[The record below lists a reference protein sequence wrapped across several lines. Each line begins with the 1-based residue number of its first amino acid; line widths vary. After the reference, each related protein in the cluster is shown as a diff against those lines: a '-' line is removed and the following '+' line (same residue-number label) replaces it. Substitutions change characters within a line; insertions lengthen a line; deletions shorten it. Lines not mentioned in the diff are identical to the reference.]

1 MGKFF
6 AASLLFLISMNVTAQ
21 NRILI
26 VGDSISAGFGLDNG
40 EEWAAL
46 LQKKLQEEQLNYQV
60 VNASI
65 SGDTTAGGLARIE
78 KLLVENKP
86 QWVLIEL
93 GANDGLRGLSPK
105 EMKKNLAQ
113 SILLSQKMGAKVLL
127 LEVKIPPNYGKRY
140 LDEFSAVYSQLS
152 TVLDVPF
159 VPSIMEDVAL
169 HKELMQKDLLH
180 PNALAQPLLLN
191 KIWQTLKSLLYSN
204 TFAKIKVVAG
214 ENSRL

>member
-152 TVLDVPF
+152 TELDVPF

>member
-152 TVLDVPF
+152 TELDVPF

-204 TFAKIKVVAG
+204 TFAKI
-214 ENSRL
+214 

>member
-1 MGKFF
+1 MGKVFV
-6 AASLLFLISMNVTAQ
+6 ASLLFLMSMTVMAQ

-26 VGDSISAGFGLDNG
+26 VGDSISAGFGLESG
-40 EEWAAL
+40 QEWAAL
-46 LQKKLQEEQLNYQV
+46 LQKKLQEQQLNYQV

-78 KLLVENKP
+78 KLLTENKP

-113 SILLSQKMGAKVLL
+113 SILHSQKSGAKVLL

-140 LDEFSAVYSQLS
+140 LDEFYAVYPQLS
-152 TVLDVPF
+152 TELNVPF
-159 VPSIMEDVAL
+159 VSSIMEDVAL
-169 HKELMQKDLLH
+169 NKELMQPDLLH
-180 PNALAQPLLLN
+180 PNAAAQPFLLN
-191 KIWQTLKSLLYSN
+191 RIWQILMPLLHS
-204 TFAKIKVVAG
+204 
-214 ENSRL
+214 